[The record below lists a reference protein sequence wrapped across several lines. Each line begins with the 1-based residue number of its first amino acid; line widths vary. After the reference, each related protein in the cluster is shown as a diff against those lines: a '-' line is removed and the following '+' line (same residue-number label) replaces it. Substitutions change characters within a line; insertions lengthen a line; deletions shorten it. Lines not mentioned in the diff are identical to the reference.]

1 MFTPSSLSPKLVA
14 PGEGKTVELFRVR
27 FDYKVESADS
37 GGSLAVL
44 EIEGVALGLTND
56 TWPEIC
62 GLPVIVSGTLL
73 AVWAESTLPMCS
85 LPGVPRIVTL
95 PFMLILLLLATP

>member
-1 MFTPSSLSPKLVA
+1 MLTPSSSSPKLVV

-44 EIEGVALGLTND
+44 EIEIPAR
-56 TWPEIC
+56 TW
-62 GLPVIVSGTLL
+62 
-73 AVWAESTLPMCS
+73 
-85 LPGVPRIVTL
+85 
-95 PFMLILLLLATP
+95 